1 MKGASRRARGIA
13 RDQSGG
19 IIIEFA
25 LASVV
30 FFATVFGILE
40 YSQMIWRYNLVANL
54 AQEGARWASVRGS
67 GAASPLAPA
76 SASDVTTH
84 VQSRAVGID
93 VTVSTTSAAATSPF
107 ACTTTAVDPSTLSA
121 GARVCVKV
129 THVFTPLSG
138 LLPIG
143 TATLQSTAQMV
154 MVR

>member
-1 MKGASRRARGIA
+1 MSRWLRRAQRIV
-13 RDQSGG
+13 RHESGS
-19 IIIEFA
+19 IVVEFA

-67 GAASPLAPA
+67 GAASPVTPA
-76 SASDVTTH
+76 LASDVTAQ

-93 VTVSTTSAAATSPF
+93 VTVLTTSAASTTPF

-138 LLPIG
+138 LIPSASV
-143 TATLQSTAQMV
+143 TMQSTAQMV